1 MKALLFL
8 TTLFILTSCATTSV
22 NSSTLLARVGKIQ
35 IYVSDYDYLSF
46 YDGALTTYG
55 TAKPIEFQKAVEK
68 AMEWDKQASETN
80 SPKFSKE
87 LDSWNQGNISMTFS
101 YENKN
106 SSIVLCG
113 HFGSALQ
120 LLECETI
127 INTSYNDF
135 LNQLKQAPIKI
146 KEMKDAN
153 QASKNF
159 K

>member
-1 MKALLFL
+1 MKALLIL
-8 TTLFILTSCATTSV
+8 TTLFILTSCATSSV
-22 NSSTLLARVGKIQ
+22 NSSVMLAKVGKIQ

-68 AMEWDKQASETN
+68 AIEWDKQAKEPNT
-80 SPKFSKE
+80 PKFSKE
-87 LDSWNQGNISMTFS
+87 LDSWNQGNITMTFN

-120 LLECETI
+120 LLECEVIASST
-127 INTSYNDF
+127 YNEF
-135 LNQLKQAPIKI
+135 LEQMRSAPQKLKEL
-146 KEMKDAN
+146 KEASE
-153 QASKNF
+153 ASKKF